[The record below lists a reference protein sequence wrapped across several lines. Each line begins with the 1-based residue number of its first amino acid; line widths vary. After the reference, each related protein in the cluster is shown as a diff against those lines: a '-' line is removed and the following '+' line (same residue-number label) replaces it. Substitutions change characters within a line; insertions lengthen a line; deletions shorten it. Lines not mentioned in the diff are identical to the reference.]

1 MKIRTFALA
10 AAVLGAWGG
19 PTIAQDRLEELRLYG
34 SNTVG
39 AKLAPTLLLAFLEHE
54 YPEAEVGD
62 WVEGK
67 EMIDHKGEMKE
78 VVWRY
83 IDVSSTDQD
92 VPERI
97 SVRPYGSGTSFKAL
111 ARGDADIGM
120 SSRPIKSS
128 EVLRLAELG
137 DMTSPEIEHVIAL
150 DGVAVILHP
159 SNPVSSLTMDQ
170 VAEIFACE
178 ITDWSEVGGNP
189 GPIRVHARD
198 SNSGTWDTFK
208 SVVLKARKKKLC
220 PNAKRYYSNRE
231 QSEDVQRDP
240 SAIGQIGLAY
250 VGDAKALNLS
260 ECGIAYGPSPFSVK
274 TEEYPIARRLFMYAP
289 EKLKTPFSTAFLDFI
304 QSEEGQAA
312 ALAAESVDL
321 SIEDSGS
328 CQAKAH
334 RLAQT
339 RAAAIKA
346 QRSAK
351 VAGYLEATRGA
362 ERLSVTFR
370 YRTGSGG
377 KVADN
382 RAIKDVKRVA
392 RFVGLPE
399 NKDRELLLFG
409 FADSIGAY
417 GANCTLAQA
426 RADSIA
432 QMLHEEGVKV
442 ALAQGVCEEAPVA
455 CDDPSKGNAKNRR
468 VEAWLR

>member
-1 MKIRTFALA
+1 MMKIRTLALVTA
-10 AAVLGAWGG
+10 ALGVWGT
-19 PTIAQDRLEELRLYG
+19 PTLAQDRPEELRLYG

-39 AKLAPTLLLAFLEHE
+39 ARLAPTLLLAFIEHK
-54 YPEAEVGD
+54 YPDAKVSD

-78 VVWRY
+78 VAWRY
-83 IDVSSTDQD
+83 IELTSTDPE
-92 VPERI
+92 VPKRI

-111 ARGDADIGM
+111 SRGDADIGM

-128 EVLRLAELG
+128 EVLRLAEFG
-137 DMTSPEIEHVIAL
+137 DMTAPEVEHVVAL

-159 SNPVSSLTMDQ
+159 RNPVSSLTMDQ

-178 ITDWSEVGGNP
+178 ITDWSQVGGDP
-189 GPIRVHARD
+189 GPIRVYTRD
-198 SNSGTWDTFK
+198 ENSGTWDTFK
-208 SVVLKARKKKLC
+208 SIVLKARKKKLC
-220 PNAKRYYSNRE
+220 PDAKRYYSNQE

-250 VGDAKALNLS
+250 IGDAKALNLS
-260 ECGIAYGPSPFSVK
+260 ECGLAYGPSPFSVK

-289 EKLKTPFSTAFLDFI
+289 EQLKTPFSRAFFEFI
-304 QSEEGQAA
+304 QSEQGQAA

-328 CQAKAH
+328 CQAKDH

-339 RAAAIKA
+339 RSAAIKA
-346 QRSAK
+346 QRPAK
-351 VAGYLEATRGA
+351 VKDYLETTEDA

-370 YRTGSGG
+370 YRSGAG
-377 KVADN
+377 GQVDN
-382 RAIKDVKRVA
+382 RAVNDVKRVA
-392 RFVGLPE
+392 RFLDQPE
-399 NKDRELLLFG
+399 NQDRELLLFG
-409 FADSIGAY
+409 FADSIGPY

-432 QMLHEEGVKV
+432 KLLETEGVKV

-455 CDDPSKGNAKNRR
+455 CDDPSMGNAKNRR